1 MTQDL
6 DALVEKIN
14 ALWHKKQSSGL
25 TPAEEEE
32 QKRLREEYLSRI
44 RDSVRGQLGGM
55 TYTGHQK
62 KKKSKKTE
70 RENDE

>member
-6 DALVEKIN
+6 DALVERIN

-32 QKRLREEYLSRI
+32 QKRLREKYLSRI
-44 RDSVRGQLGGM
+44 RDSVQGQLGGIR
-55 TYTGHQK
+55 YTGHKNK
-62 KKKSKKTE
+62 KDK
-70 RENDE
+70 R